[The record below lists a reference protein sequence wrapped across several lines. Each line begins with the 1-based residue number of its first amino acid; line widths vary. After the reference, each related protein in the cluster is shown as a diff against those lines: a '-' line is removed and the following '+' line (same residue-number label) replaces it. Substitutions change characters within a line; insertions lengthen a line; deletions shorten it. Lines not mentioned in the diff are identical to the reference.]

1 MYSGRVQGMMIRP
14 NLLKWTTLGVL
25 GMLCSTMCL
34 IGAEGL
40 SSEDL
45 EPGDKM
51 LLESVS
57 GTHAMYHLWP
67 EDGRR
72 ADDPSKDIQEIF
84 NGRIRNVS
92 RPTVMVMTPKKPNGK
107 AVIVF
112 PGGGYRHLAAKKEGS
127 LVGEWLN
134 KQGITAFVVKYRVPS
149 RKDVNVALQDGQRAI
164 RFVRGN
170 AKKFGVDPKNVG
182 VMGFSAGGHLSAS
195 MIHQF
200 EKPSYP
206 NLDDLDKHSCRPDFG
221 ILVYPAYLDR
231 SQESNNPL
239 GKVADPEIPIYITIS
254 KKDRFIQGIETYLPV
269 LKKAKVNFAYFPYEE
284 GAHGTGLG
292 GFPWTTSCQ
301 KWISKL

>member
-1 MYSGRVQGMMIRP
+1 MFVITAISLQGADALSGI
-14 NLLKWTTLGVL
+14 
-25 GMLCSTMCL
+25 
-34 IGAEGL
+34 
-40 SSEDL
+40 DL

-57 GTHAMYHLWP
+57 GKHEMYRLLP

-92 RPTVMVMTPKKPNGK
+92 RPTVMVMKPKRPNGK

-112 PGGGYRHLAAKKEGS
+112 PGGGYRHLAAQKEGS

-206 NLDDLDKHSCRPDFG
+206 NLDDLDKLSCRPDFG

-239 GKVADPEIPIYITIS
+239 GQVADSEIPIYITIS
-254 KKDRFIQGIETYLPV
+254 KKDRFIKGIETYLPV
-269 LKKAKVNFAYFPYEE
+269 LQKVKVDFAYFPYEE
-284 GAHGTGLG
+284 GAHGTGIG
-292 GFPWTTSCQ
+292 GFLWIVSCEE
-301 KWISKL
+301 WLSKL

>member
-1 MYSGRVQGMMIRP
+1 MFVITAISLQGADALSG
-14 NLLKWTTLGVL
+14 K
-25 GMLCSTMCL
+25 
-34 IGAEGL
+34 
-40 SSEDL
+40 DL

-57 GTHAMYHLWP
+57 GKHEMYRLWP

-72 ADDPSKDIQEIF
+72 VDDPSKDIQEIF

-92 RPTVMVMTPKKPNGK
+92 RPTMMLMKPKRPNGK

-112 PGGGYRHLAAKKEGS
+112 PGGGYRHLAAQKEGS

-170 AKKFGVDPKNVG
+170 AQKFGVDPKKVG

-206 NLDDLDKHSCRPDFG
+206 NLDDLDKLSCRPDFG

-254 KKDRFIQGIETYLPV
+254 KKDRFIKGIETYLPV
-269 LKKAKVNFAYFPYEE
+269 LKEAKVDFAYFPYED

-292 GFPWTTSCQ
+292 GFPWIVSCEE
-301 KWISKL
+301 WLSNL

>member
-1 MYSGRVQGMMIRP
+1 MFVITAISLQGADALSGI
-14 NLLKWTTLGVL
+14 
-25 GMLCSTMCL
+25 
-34 IGAEGL
+34 
-40 SSEDL
+40 DL

-57 GTHAMYHLWP
+57 GKHEMYRLWP

-92 RPTVMVMTPKKPNGK
+92 RPTVMVMKPKRPNGK

-112 PGGGYRHLAAKKEGS
+112 PGGGYRHLAAQKEGS

-200 EKPSYP
+200 QKPYC
-206 NLDDLDKHSCRPDFG
+206 L
-221 ILVYPAYLDR
+221 
-231 SQESNNPL
+231 SNNQ
-239 GKVADPEIPIYITIS
+239 
-254 KKDRFIQGIETYLPV
+254 IQIHYL
-269 LKKAKVNFAYFPYEE
+269 FRM
-284 GAHGTGLG
+284 
-292 GFPWTTSCQ
+292 
-301 KWISKL
+301 

>member
-1 MYSGRVQGMMIRP
+1 MFLISALNLKGSGP
-14 NLLKWTTLGVL
+14 
-25 GMLCSTMCL
+25 
-34 IGAEGL
+34 L
-40 SSEDL
+40 SGKDL

-57 GTHAMYHLWP
+57 GKHQMYHLWP

-92 RPTVMVMTPKKPNGK
+92 RPTVMVMQPKKPNGK

-127 LVGEWLN
+127 LVGEWLI

-149 RKDVNVALQDGQRAI
+149 RKDVNAALQDGQRTI

-170 AKKFGVDPKNVG
+170 ANKFSIDPESVG
-182 VMGFSAGGHLSAS
+182 VIGFSAGGHLSAS
-195 MIHQF
+195 MIHEF
-200 EKPSYP
+200 EKPSYS
-206 NLDDLDKHSCRPDFG
+206 NIDDLDKLSCRPDFG

-239 GKVADPEIPIYITIS
+239 GKVADSEIPIYITIS
-254 KKDRFIQGIETYLPV
+254 KKDRFIKGIETYLPI
-269 LKKAKVNFAYFPYEE
+269 LQKAKVNVAYFPYEE

-292 GFPWTTSCQ
+292 GFPWIETCE
-301 KWISKL
+301 KWLNTIK